1 MLLDPLTFAQM
12 GHDGGLAGK
21 YGGLVRRS
29 RKVDAA
35 LIERT
40 KIVTNR
46 KTEIN
51 FIMQALIYQ

>member
-1 MLLDPLTFAQM
+1 MTFAQM